1 MPKSQCVKGRM
12 KFVRCFMSTEGGGE
26 TVVYKLG
33 KHEIFPASVRF
44 DIGHCDCESAF
55 QWVLLCL
62 VIVVFAE

>member
-55 QWVLLCL
+55 Q
-62 VIVVFAE
+62 